1 MAAHLRVTKGRPW
14 RTACSKDRLSAD
26 DRPAWHPEQA
36 VTVRE
41 ALAASVDGQPM
52 VGVGSP
58 ADLVLL
64 DRDPLAPQADPADA
78 AAALRTMTVA
88 LTVVGG
94 RTVHVGG

>member
-1 MAAHLRVTKGRPW
+1 
-14 RTACSKDRLSAD
+14 
-26 DRPAWHPEQA
+26 
-36 VTVRE
+36 
-41 ALAASVDGQPM
+41 M

-64 DRDPLAPQADPADA
+64 DRDPLAAHADPEDA

-94 RTVHVGG
+94 RPVHVGS